1 MRGSEATDGTPE
13 DLCVWRA
20 SSSWSLAM
28 LSYKTIEIHID
39 GAYHSDWGVN
49 TARLH
54 TFRARYTMEMWGWL
68 FQNQVGVLLKTVTCK
83 NL

>member
-1 MRGSEATDGTPE
+1 MQGSEAADGTPE
-13 DLCVWRA
+13 DLSVWRA

-28 LSYKTIEIHID
+28 LSYKPIEIHID
-39 GAYHSDWGVN
+39 EAYHSDWGVN

-54 TFRARYTMEMWGWL
+54 PFRARYTVEMWGWL
-68 FQNQVGVLLKTVTCK
+68 FSKQVEVLLKTVTCK